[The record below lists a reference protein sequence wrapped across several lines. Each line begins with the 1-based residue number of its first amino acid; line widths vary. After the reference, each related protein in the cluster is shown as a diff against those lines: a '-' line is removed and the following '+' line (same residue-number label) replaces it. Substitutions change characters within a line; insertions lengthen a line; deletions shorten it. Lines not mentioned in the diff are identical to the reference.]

1 MGVAPPLSG
10 PLCLVA
16 AVGERCNDN
25 LREEGLN
32 VRARACVRACV
43 STGAIVRCASTD
55 AAVNANLVLRANN
68 AREELPA
75 NPLEI
80 DLTPASP
87 HRCSP
92 IQRLDKWP
100 MEHVDPLSLED

>member
-1 MGVAPPLSG
+1 M
-10 PLCLVA
+10 
-16 AVGERCNDN
+16 
-25 LREEGLN
+25 
-32 VRARACVRACV
+32 RACVRV